1 MLFTTTAQFVVLGL
15 ALVAGWFFGLASH
28 PGGRKWKERYRTLEA
43 EHKAYREEQERALKE
58 RDERI
63 REVEAERDR
72 IAKASPVA
80 ANAVTGNTVTEDRPS
95 GHRGWFGWG
104 RDNLSRIRGIDER
117 MEAHLNAEGVK
128 TYAAI
133 EGLSAEEETAL
144 EDKLDMERGRIA
156 RENWREQATMLR
168 EGKEEEH
175 SRDYA

>member
-1 MLFTTTAQFVVLGL
+1 MMFTTTAQFVVLAL

-43 EHKAYREEQERALKE
+43 EHQAYREEQARELKA

-80 ANAVTGNTVTEDRPS
+80 ANTVTGRPVTEERPA

-117 MEAHLNAEGVK
+117 LEAHLNAEGIK

-133 EGLSAEEETAL
+133 EGLSADDEAAL
-144 EDKLDMERGRIA
+144 EDKLDMGRGRIA
-156 RENWREQATMLR
+156 QQNWREQAAMLR

-175 SRDYA
+175 TRDYA